1 MSKELNALKGM
12 KQLQNF
18 PPYLKLCN
26 EIELQIQDLDAQIL
40 DTIWENELKY
50 TYMDLKKVERLLL
63 KQFLE
68 LPENIISS
76 FDNIVETVDKE
87 ED

>member
-40 DTIWENELKY
+40 DTI
-50 TYMDLKKVERLLL
+50 
-63 KQFLE
+63 
-68 LPENIISS
+68 
-76 FDNIVETVDKE
+76 
-87 ED
+87 